1 MKSSERLS
9 DLRGGAGPGFL
20 LVKDNAM
27 PDFMQPESVGSS
39 LDDEGVD
46 ATDWL
51 SWSPDLNLTEH
62 LLDVT

>member
-1 MKSSERLS
+1 MKFSERLS

-46 ATDWL
+46 ATD
-51 SWSPDLNLTEH
+51 
-62 LLDVT
+62 